1 MRIPV
6 QVKAYGQTVLSNALI
21 DSGAEGKFIDSK
33 FVAKHRIL
41 VRKLVKPIPVHNVDG
56 TPNQNGTITHYTL
69 RPLLFGNKLTM
80 AFLLVTSLGKEDI
93 ILGLPWLKQRNPL
106 INWKEGTISIRR
118 TTTATSLAQRTTKT
132 IKPLKDSIPAHYHNF
147 IHLFEK
153 KAAERFPIE
162 RPYDHAID
170 LKPDFVPRDCKLYSM
185 TPKEELALDEFLT
198 ENLRKGYIRPSK
210 SPMASPFFFIGKKDN
225 TLRPCQDYRALN
237 EGTIKN
243 AYPLPLIGDLMDKLR
258 GAKYFTKLDLRS
270 GYNNIRI
277 KEGDQYKA
285 AFKTIHSLF
294 EPTVMFFGLCNSP
307 ATFQMF
313 MNDIFRIIIT
323 EEAILIYMDDI
334 LIFSDNLEDLRRKTN
349 RVLKVLQDNDLFLK
363 PEKCVFEV
371 QEVEFLGMIICPDN
385 IHMDPVK
392 LAGIQQWPEPHT
404 VKQLRS
410 FLGFCNF
417 YRRFIPN
424 YSSIAYP
431 LNELTRTN
439 EPWKWNELHTNA
451 FITLKNLF
459 SSQLALLI
467 PDKTKP
473 FILETDASKNLSYFQ
488 AARRLTPRQS
498 RWNLFLSQFDISI
511 THKPGKDIPGADSLS
526 RRPDYGTEPDE
537 ERTLLPNTLFIGRI
551 DVELHNHI
559 KESQATDQL
568 ANTILRA
575 KTLNIPS
582 PFKFSLDDWTTDSDL
597 LLFRKRI
604 YIPDNKD
611 LKQQILHLFHDL
623 PCFGHPGIFKTTS
636 LIRQHYWWPGLTIFV
651 KNFINGCAACQ
662 QMKINTHPTTPPL
675 TPIPADPS
683 ALPFQ
688 SVSIDFITDLPLS
701 NSFDSLMVI
710 VDHDSSKGIVLCPCN
725 KTIDA
730 LGTALLYHQNVYRR
744 FGLPKRIISDRG
756 PQFASHVF
764 QTLCSCLGIKSKLST
779 AYHPQTDGQTER
791 ANQEIEAYLRI
802 YCGTAPNTWAES
814 IPDLEFSHN
823 LQTHS
828 VTKTSPFNIILGYN
842 PIPIPPAIEPTN
854 LPSLSERLRLLS
866 TIRKEALAAHDLAQ
880 LHMAR
885 HTSRNFTPFKLGDKV
900 WLEAT
905 HLHFPNRSRKL
916 SPKREGPFT
925 IKQVLSPLN
934 YRLKLPKAWRIHPVF
949 HASLLTPFAET
960 DSHGPSFT
968 QPPPDLIDGHEEFE
982 IEAIVSHSGN
992 GKRRKYLIKWKGYP
1006 SSANEWLKEADLK

>member
-1 MRIPV
+1 
-6 QVKAYGQTVLSNALI
+6 
-21 DSGAEGKFIDSK
+21 
-33 FVAKHRIL
+33 
-41 VRKLVKPIPVHNVDG
+41 
-56 TPNQNGTITHYTL
+56 
-69 RPLLFGNKLTM
+69 
-80 AFLLVTSLGKEDI
+80 
-93 ILGLPWLKQRNPL
+93 
-106 INWKEGTISIRR
+106 
-118 TTTATSLAQRTTKT
+118 
-132 IKPLKDSIPAHYHNF
+132 
-147 IHLFEK
+147 
-153 KAAERFPIE
+153 
-162 RPYDHAID
+162 
-170 LKPDFVPRDCKLYSM
+170 M
-185 TPKEELALDEFLT
+185 TPKEELALDKFLT
-198 ENLRKGYIRPSK
+198 ENLCKGYIRPSK

-258 GAKYFTKLDLRS
+258 GAKYFTKLDLQS

-285 AFKTIHSLF
+285 AFKTIRSLF

-313 MNDIFRIIIT
+313 MNNIFRIIIT

-334 LIFSDNLEDLRRKTN
+334 LIFSDNLEDLHHKTN

-431 LNELTRTN
+431 LNELTCTN

-459 SSQLALLI
+459 SSQPALLI
-467 PDKTKP
+467 PNKTKP
-473 FILETDASKNLSYFQ
+473 FILETDASKVASGAVLYQANSNGAPHTTIIWCDHKNLSYFQ
-488 AARRLTPRQS
+488 AAHHLTPRQS

-526 RRPDYGTEPDE
+526 RRPNYGTEPDE

-551 DVELHNHI
+551 DVNLHNCI

-597 LLFRKRI
+597 LLFRKHI

-623 PCFGHPGIFKTTS
+623 PSFGHPGIFKTTS
-636 LIRQHYWWPGLTIFV
+636 LIYH
-651 KNFINGCAACQ
+651 N
-662 QMKINTHPTTPPL
+662 
-675 TPIPADPS
+675 
-683 ALPFQ
+683 
-688 SVSIDFITDLPLS
+688 
-701 NSFDSLMVI
+701 
-710 VDHDSSKGIVLCPCN
+710 SSKGIVLCPCN

-730 LGTALLYHQNVYRR
+730 LGTALLYHQYVYRR
-744 FGLPKRIISDRG
+744 FGLPKRIISNRG

-802 YCGTAPNTWAES
+802 YCGTAPNTWTES

-842 PIPIPPAIEPTN
+842 PIPIPPTIEPTN
-854 LPSLSERLRLLS
+854 LPSLSE
-866 TIRKEALAAHDLAQ
+866 
-880 LHMAR
+880 
-885 HTSRNFTPFKLGDKV
+885 
-900 WLEAT
+900 
-905 HLHFPNRSRKL
+905 
-916 SPKREGPFT
+916 
-925 IKQVLSPLN
+925 
-934 YRLKLPKAWRIHPVF
+934 
-949 HASLLTPFAET
+949 
-960 DSHGPSFT
+960 
-968 QPPPDLIDGHEEFE
+968 
-982 IEAIVSHSGN
+982 
-992 GKRRKYLIKWKGYP
+992 
-1006 SSANEWLKEADLK
+1006 

>member
-1 MRIPV
+1 
-6 QVKAYGQTVLSNALI
+6 
-21 DSGAEGKFIDSK
+21 
-33 FVAKHRIL
+33 
-41 VRKLVKPIPVHNVDG
+41 
-56 TPNQNGTITHYTL
+56 
-69 RPLLFGNKLTM
+69 
-80 AFLLVTSLGKEDI
+80 
-93 ILGLPWLKQRNPL
+93 
-106 INWKEGTISIRR
+106 
-118 TTTATSLAQRTTKT
+118 
-132 IKPLKDSIPAHYHNF
+132 
-147 IHLFEK
+147 
-153 KAAERFPIE
+153 
-162 RPYDHAID
+162 
-170 LKPDFVPRDCKLYSM
+170 
-185 TPKEELALDEFLT
+185 
-198 ENLRKGYIRPSK
+198 
-210 SPMASPFFFIGKKDN
+210 
-225 TLRPCQDYRALN
+225 
-237 EGTIKN
+237 
-243 AYPLPLIGDLMDKLR
+243 
-258 GAKYFTKLDLRS
+258 
-270 GYNNIRI
+270 
-277 KEGDQYKA
+277 
-285 AFKTIHSLF
+285 
-294 EPTVMFFGLCNSP
+294 
-307 ATFQMF
+307 MF

-334 LIFSDNLEDLRRKTN
+334 LIFSDNLEDLHCKTN
-349 RVLKVLQDNDLFLK
+349 CVLKVLQDNDLFLK
-363 PEKCVFEV
+363 PEKCIFEV
-371 QEVEFLGMIICPDN
+371 QEVEFLGMIIRPDN

-404 VKQLRS
+404 VKQLCS

-439 EPWKWNELHTNA
+439 EPWKWNELRTNT
-451 FITLKNLF
+451 FTTLKNLF
-459 SSQLALLI
+459 SSQPALLI

-473 FILETDASKNLSYFQ
+473 FILETDASKVAS
-488 AARRLTPRQS
+488 
-498 RWNLFLSQFDISI
+498 
-511 THKPGKDIPGADSLS
+511 GAVL
-526 RRPDYGTEPDE
+526 
-537 ERTLLPNTLFIGRI
+537 I
-551 DVELHNHI
+551 DVNLHNRI

-623 PCFGHPGIFKTTS
+623 PSFGHPGIFKTTS

-764 QTLCSCLGIKSKLST
+764 QTLCSRLGIKSKLST

-854 LPSLSERLRLLS
+854 LLSLSE
-866 TIRKEALAAHDLAQ
+866 
-880 LHMAR
+880 
-885 HTSRNFTPFKLGDKV
+885 
-900 WLEAT
+900 
-905 HLHFPNRSRKL
+905 
-916 SPKREGPFT
+916 
-925 IKQVLSPLN
+925 
-934 YRLKLPKAWRIHPVF
+934 
-949 HASLLTPFAET
+949 
-960 DSHGPSFT
+960 
-968 QPPPDLIDGHEEFE
+968 
-982 IEAIVSHSGN
+982 
-992 GKRRKYLIKWKGYP
+992 
-1006 SSANEWLKEADLK
+1006 

>member
-1 MRIPV
+1 
-6 QVKAYGQTVLSNALI
+6 
-21 DSGAEGKFIDSK
+21 
-33 FVAKHRIL
+33 
-41 VRKLVKPIPVHNVDG
+41 
-56 TPNQNGTITHYTL
+56 
-69 RPLLFGNKLTM
+69 M

-243 AYPLPLIGDLMDKLR
+243 V

-285 AFKTIHSLF
+285 AFKTIRGLF

-334 LIFSDNLEDLRRKTN
+334 LIFSDNLEDLHRKTN
-349 RVLKVLQDNDLFLK
+349 RVLKVLQDNNLFLK

-385 IHMDPVK
+385 IHMDPIK

-404 VKQLRS
+404 VKQLCS

-431 LNELTRTN
+431 LNKLTHTN
-439 EPWKWNELHTNA
+439 ELWKWNELHANA
-451 FITLKNLF
+451 FATLKDLF
-459 SSQLALLI
+459 SSQPALLI
-467 PDKTKP
+467 PNKTKP
-473 FILETDASKNLSYFQ
+473 FILGTDASKVTSGAVLYQANSNGDLQPCGFISEAFGPAQQQYKVYDRELLGIIQGLTAWRHYLLGAPHTTIIWCDHKNLSYFQ
-488 AARRLTPRQS
+488 AAHHLTPCQS

-526 RRPDYGTEPDE
+526 RRSDYGTEPDE
-537 ERTLLPNTLFIGRI
+537 EQTLLPDALFIGRI
-551 DVELHNHI
+551 DVDLHNCI
-559 KESQATDQL
+559 KDAQTTDQL
-568 ANTILRA
+568 ANTILHA

-582 PFKFSLDDWTTDSDL
+582 PFKFSLDDRTIDSNL
-597 LLFRKRI
+597 LLFCKRI
-604 YIPDNKD
+604 YFPDNKD

-623 PCFGHPGIFKTTS
+623 PSFGHPGIFKTTS
-636 LIRQHYWWPGLTIFV
+636 LIRQHYWWPGLTIFI

-683 ALPFQ
+683 TLPFQ

-710 VDHDSSKGIVLCPCN
+710 VDHDSSKGITLCPWN

-744 FGLPKRIISDRG
+744 FRLPKRIISDRG

-764 QTLCSCLGIKSKLST
+764 QTLCSHLGIKSKLST
-779 AYHPQTDGQTER
+779 AYHPQTDGQTE
-791 ANQEIEAYLRI
+791 
-802 YCGTAPNTWAES
+802 
-814 IPDLEFSHN
+814 
-823 LQTHS
+823 
-828 VTKTSPFNIILGYN
+828 
-842 PIPIPPAIEPTN
+842 
-854 LPSLSERLRLLS
+854 
-866 TIRKEALAAHDLAQ
+866 
-880 LHMAR
+880 
-885 HTSRNFTPFKLGDKV
+885 
-900 WLEAT
+900 
-905 HLHFPNRSRKL
+905 
-916 SPKREGPFT
+916 
-925 IKQVLSPLN
+925 
-934 YRLKLPKAWRIHPVF
+934 
-949 HASLLTPFAET
+949 
-960 DSHGPSFT
+960 
-968 QPPPDLIDGHEEFE
+968 
-982 IEAIVSHSGN
+982 
-992 GKRRKYLIKWKGYP
+992 
-1006 SSANEWLKEADLK
+1006 

>member
-6 QVKAYGQTVLSNALI
+6 QVKVYGQTVLSNALI

-33 FVAKHRIL
+33 FVAKHRIP
-41 VRKLVKPIPVHNVDG
+41 VRKLVKSIPVHNVDG

-170 LKPDFVPRDCKLYSM
+170 LKPDFIPRDCKLYSM
-185 TPKEELALDEFLT
+185 TPQEEVALDEFLT

-210 SPMASPFFFIGKKDN
+210 SPMASPFFFVDKKDG

-258 GAKYFTKLDLRS
+258 NAKYFTKLDLRS

-277 KEGDQYKA
+277 KEGDQHKA
-285 AFKTIHSLF
+285 AFKTIRGLF
-294 EPTVMFFGLCNSP
+294 KPTVMFFGLCNSP

-313 MNDIFRIIIT
+313 MNDIFRVIIT

-349 RVLKVLQDNDLFLK
+349 RVLNVLRENDLFLK
-363 PEKCVFEV
+363 PEKCIFEV
-371 QEVEFLGMIICPDN
+371 QEVEFLGMIIRPNN

-439 EPWKWNELHTNA
+439 EPWKWNELRTNA
-451 FITLKNLF
+451 FTTLKNLF
-459 SSQLALLI
+459 SSQPALLI
-467 PDKTKP
+467 PDKNKP
-473 FILETDASKNLSYFQ
+473 FILETDASKVASGAVLYQANSNGDLQPCGFISEAFGPAQQRYEVYDRELLGIIRGLTAWRHYLLGAPHTTIIWCDHKNLSYFW

-526 RRPDYGTEPDE
+526 RRSDYGTEPDE
-537 ERTLLPNTLFIGRI
+537 ERTLLPDALFIGRI
-551 DVELHNHI
+551 DVDLHNRI
-559 KESQATDQL
+559 KDAQTTDQL

-582 PFKFSLDDWTTDSDL
+582 PFKFSLDDWTIDSNL
-597 LLFRKRI
+597 LLFRKHI

-623 PCFGHPGIFKTTS
+623 PSFGHPGIFKTTS

-651 KNFINGCAACQ
+651 KNFINGCTACQ

-764 QTLCSCLGIKSKLST
+764 QTLCSHLGIKSKLST
-779 AYHPQTDGQTER
+779 AYHPQTDGQTE
-791 ANQEIEAYLRI
+791 
-802 YCGTAPNTWAES
+802 
-814 IPDLEFSHN
+814 
-823 LQTHS
+823 
-828 VTKTSPFNIILGYN
+828 
-842 PIPIPPAIEPTN
+842 
-854 LPSLSERLRLLS
+854 
-866 TIRKEALAAHDLAQ
+866 
-880 LHMAR
+880 
-885 HTSRNFTPFKLGDKV
+885 
-900 WLEAT
+900 
-905 HLHFPNRSRKL
+905 
-916 SPKREGPFT
+916 
-925 IKQVLSPLN
+925 
-934 YRLKLPKAWRIHPVF
+934 
-949 HASLLTPFAET
+949 
-960 DSHGPSFT
+960 
-968 QPPPDLIDGHEEFE
+968 
-982 IEAIVSHSGN
+982 
-992 GKRRKYLIKWKGYP
+992 
-1006 SSANEWLKEADLK
+1006 

>member
-1 MRIPV
+1 
-6 QVKAYGQTVLSNALI
+6 
-21 DSGAEGKFIDSK
+21 
-33 FVAKHRIL
+33 
-41 VRKLVKPIPVHNVDG
+41 
-56 TPNQNGTITHYTL
+56 
-69 RPLLFGNKLTM
+69 
-80 AFLLVTSLGKEDI
+80 
-93 ILGLPWLKQRNPL
+93 
-106 INWKEGTISIRR
+106 
-118 TTTATSLAQRTTKT
+118 
-132 IKPLKDSIPAHYHNF
+132 
-147 IHLFEK
+147 
-153 KAAERFPIE
+153 
-162 RPYDHAID
+162 
-170 LKPDFVPRDCKLYSM
+170 
-185 TPKEELALDEFLT
+185 
-198 ENLRKGYIRPSK
+198 
-210 SPMASPFFFIGKKDN
+210 
-225 TLRPCQDYRALN
+225 
-237 EGTIKN
+237 
-243 AYPLPLIGDLMDKLR
+243 
-258 GAKYFTKLDLRS
+258 
-270 GYNNIRI
+270 
-277 KEGDQYKA
+277 
-285 AFKTIHSLF
+285 
-294 EPTVMFFGLCNSP
+294 
-307 ATFQMF
+307 MF

-371 QEVEFLGMIICPDN
+371 QEVEFLGMILRPDN

-439 EPWKWNELHTNA
+439 EPWKWNELCTNA

-459 SSQLALLI
+459 SSQPALLI

-473 FILETDASKNLSYFQ
+473 FILETDASKVASGAVLYQANSNGDLQPCGFISEAFGPAQQRYEVYDRELLGIIRGLTAWRHYLLGAPHTTIIWCDHKNLSYFR

-537 ERTLLPNTLFIGRI
+537 EQTLLPNTLFIGRI
-551 DVELHNHI
+551 DVDLHNRI

-623 PCFGHPGIFKTTS
+623 PSFGHPGIFKTTS
-636 LIRQHYWWPGLTIFV
+636 LIH
-651 KNFINGCAACQ
+651 
-662 QMKINTHPTTPPL
+662 
-675 TPIPADPS
+675 
-683 ALPFQ
+683 
-688 SVSIDFITDLPLS
+688 
-701 NSFDSLMVI
+701 
-710 VDHDSSKGIVLCPCN
+710 HDSSKGIVLCPCN

-744 FGLPKRIISDRG
+744 FGLPKRIISDQG

-764 QTLCSCLGIKSKLST
+764 QTLCSHLGIKSKLST

-802 YCGTAPNTWAES
+802 YCGTAPNTWTES

-866 TIRKEALAAHDLAQ
+866 TIRKEALAAHDLAR
-880 LHMAR
+880 LHMAC
-885 HTSRNFTPFKLGDKV
+885 HTSRKFTPFKL
-900 WLEAT
+900 
-905 HLHFPNRSRKL
+905 
-916 SPKREGPFT
+916 
-925 IKQVLSPLN
+925 
-934 YRLKLPKAWRIHPVF
+934 AWRIHPVF

-992 GKRRKYLIKWKGYP
+992 GKRRKYLIKWKGYL
-1006 SSANEWLKEADLK
+1006 SSANEWLKEPDFENAPEILNDYKTLHFL